1 MKELCDADSSADEPT
16 EESADKSDPGSYSAW
31 CMLGVLL
38 QKMFVKQQLDISMN
52 RYYGVPRSGNVVLC
66 CFYIILWKRLLLFN
80 YGIGIH
86 LLQSEDP
93 KNMPKI
99 CQINPKD
106 NHISF
111 QCKISNMVKNEDS
124 GSPSWSASLFMQT
137 IEDVARAV
145 AAAAAAATTVRSPR
159 PYVVFSSKD
168 DNGNSPLH
176 KLQHQVS
183 RVLKGFSQ
191 PPEVKSGTYNPEVL
205 TSQKRQWASVQL
217 QSLVFIFISSKTL
230 FGPVSPC
237 SAYFEWKAYK
247 KLCNLSSNL
256 LITSNAFDSC
266 DHRPLKEPSRL
277 FESMVVVGLHP
288 NCDIQ
293 ALQKQYFGRKSE
305 GSGKFRSALSG
316 QHQSR
321 VEPNLEPQVLL
332 KYKDLLSFGFP
343 GGVEVHTQCCAKAYY
358 LAVPFPIEK
367 APIREITTLNGGV
380 KISELLNYPVRGLV
394 FEGGN
399 TLEDLSNAVSD
410 SCICLQDNIQV
421 GALCLGLVGKVDFT
435 VRHLSSETASFP
447 STWDFSSSQQCIGGS
462 GVHQCSAYSASA
474 SSETTWTMRTTFPEY
489 VVALATIV
497 GSVLFTKAR
506 ELKKAADAL
515 RQEEKSGSKGRKW
528 RKNVKAVEKGVAS
541 SGRRCKGFRRDVPS
555 RLIVSVAWIAHIV
568 IYLLINPPLSPF
580 LNGVFIKLDD
590 VWGLLGTAAFA
601 FFCFYLLLAV
611 IAGAMMLGMR
621 LVFITIHPMKW
632 GATLMNSFLFN
643 VGLILLCSIRY
654 CSLKEA
660 ASAAYAQVCAPYH
673 TWAVR
678 TAVYA
683 GMCAL
688 PTWEQLL
695 LKLNENGEIVI
706 PL

>member
-1 MKELCDADSSADEPT
+1 MEQKRYGMTPLKKPVDLQRLNELVSIGSEHDGSDVQVHLNVEHHYEADVIP
-16 EESADKSDPGSYSAW
+16 
-31 CMLGVLL
+31 
-38 QKMFVKQQLDISMN
+38 
-52 RYYGVPRSGNVVLC
+52 
-66 CFYIILWKRLLLFN
+66 
-80 YGIGIH
+80 
-86 LLQSEDP
+86 
-93 KNMPKI
+93 NM
-99 CQINPKD
+99 
-106 NHISF
+106 S
-111 QCKISNMVKNEDS
+111 
-124 GSPSWSASLFMQT
+124 
-137 IEDVARAV
+137 
-145 AAAAAAATTVRSPR
+145 RSPR
-159 PYVVFSSKD
+159 VKYITYYEDSDSLPGKRTVVWELDKGFD
-168 DNGNSPLH
+168 VANIPGVN
-176 KLQHQVS
+176 QFHQILPMDITYNTKHFDTNKELEFVK
-183 RVLKGFSQ
+183 VLKAMSQAACVLRFYMTFSAKDLADGGNIKTYQ
-191 PPEVKSGTYNPEVL
+191 AVVLMGVGSKMSVLSFRLKPPEDE
-205 TSQKRQWASVQL
+205 Q
-217 QSLVFIFISSKTL
+217 
-230 FGPVSPC
+230 
-237 SAYFEWKAYK
+237 
-247 KLCNLSSNL
+247 
-256 LITSNAFDSC
+256 D
-266 DHRPLKEPSRL
+266 
-277 FESMVVVGLHP
+277 
-288 NCDIQ
+288 
-293 ALQKQYFGRKSE
+293 
-305 GSGKFRSALSG
+305 
-316 QHQSR
+316 
-321 VEPNLEPQVLL
+321 
-332 KYKDLLSFGFP
+332 
-343 GGVEVHTQCCAKAYY
+343 AYY

-421 GALCLGLVGKVDFT
+421 GALCFGLVGKVDVT

-497 GSVLFTKAR
+497 GLQLITTITR
-506 ELKKAADAL
+506 ELL
-515 RQEEKSGSKGRKW
+515 LLEED
-528 RKNVKAVEKGVAS
+528 VKALEEMYPQGEKAETAWAMTVLGYLAKLVLGVL
-541 SGRRCKGFRRDVPS
+541 G
-555 RLIVSVAWIAHIV
+555 LIVSVAWIAHIV

-611 IAGAMMLGMR
+611 IAGAM
-621 LVFITIHPMKW
+621 W